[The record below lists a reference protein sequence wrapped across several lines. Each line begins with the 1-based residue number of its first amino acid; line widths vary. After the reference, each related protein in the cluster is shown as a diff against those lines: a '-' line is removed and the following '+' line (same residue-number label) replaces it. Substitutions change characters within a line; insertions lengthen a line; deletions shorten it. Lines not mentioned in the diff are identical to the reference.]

1 MPPVPA
7 ERRTSL
13 VGAATPAVAV
23 KKQRLD
29 GTPGV
34 VTPMAGPVLTPG
46 VRVGV
51 PLVAGPVMAAPSTV
65 MMPAPQLPTTTDH
78 NLLGRKLSDAWQP
91 FLPSGEALVTVPLN
105 IDGSQ
110 MTPPQER
117 SYHDEVLWN
126 AREPPEHIDAFAR
139 MTCEEEGLPPPF
151 VEEIARAIRRVAEAG
166 VRVPPQGLAPL
177 QLEVARNGV
186 LLQDRVLW
194 DTRPGSA
201 AIKPE
206 EFAATLCSDLALGSD
221 FESGVALA
229 VRHQLQRLQ
238 QRHTLG
244 DAEAAAAAASAS
256 GAASGEPPSV
266 VRGARETPPF
276 Y

>member
-13 VGAATPAVAV
+13 VGAATPAVAI

-29 GTPGV
+29 ATPGV
-34 VTPMAGPVLTPG
+34 MTPLAGPVITPGVRVAVPLMAGPVL
-46 VRVGV
+46 
-51 PLVAGPVMAAPSTV
+51 AAPST
-65 MMPAPQLPTTTDH
+65 MIMQAPQLPTTADH
-78 NLLGRKLSDAWQP
+78 NLLGRKLNDAWQP
-91 FLPSGEALVTVPLN
+91 FLPSGEALVTVRLN
-105 IDGSQ
+105 IDGSR

-117 SYHDEVLWN
+117 SYQDEVLWN
-126 AREPPEHIDAFAR
+126 AREPSEHIENFAR
-139 MTCEEEGLPPPF
+139 MTCEEEGLPLPF
-151 VEEIARAIRRVAEAG
+151 VEEIAHAIRRVAEAG

-206 EFAATLCSDLALGSD
+206 DFAARLCSDLALGSD

-244 DAEAAAAAASAS
+244 DAEAAAAGAS
-256 GAASGEPPSV
+256 ASGEPPSV
-266 VRGARETPPF
+266 VRTAKKAFTTQP
-276 Y
+276 